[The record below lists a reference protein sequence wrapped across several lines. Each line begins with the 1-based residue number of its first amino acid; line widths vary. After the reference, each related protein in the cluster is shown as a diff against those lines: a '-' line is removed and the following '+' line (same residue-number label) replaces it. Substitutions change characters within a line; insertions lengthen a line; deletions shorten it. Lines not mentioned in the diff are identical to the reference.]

1 MSSKRQTVFIF
12 FIILALSFVVSGC
25 GGSSYSE
32 DMSVQTGQS
41 IADMPELE
49 NHFEEVSSDGE
60 EVTMGRKLVY
70 NLDYTLL
77 VPDPNRTVNEIMG
90 QTNKFG
96 GYMVESRLSSDN
108 GESSHARLVVKIP
121 QNNMEQMSAY
131 LETLGTVKHQ
141 TMYTDDVTIEFQ
153 SQAKTVEAIQQVYYR
168 VNENEKN
175 MQLNRLLLKEQPES
189 CLIFC
194 NTRIAVERVQ
204 RFLWRKGYLCYALHG
219 DIPQNKRT
227 ITLRRFKRGEFHI
240 MIATDVAARGIH
252 IDELSLVINYDVPLE
267 KDGYVHRIG
276 RTGRAGNQGRA
287 ITLVTSE
294 DIMDLYEIEEH
305 IGTMIPEGEL
315 PSEAEFNQYRA
326 KATEWIERNSLKEQ
340 ASNSTPKQGSKQK
353 TNKSSDRYL
362 QSGRRSKDSSKE
374 TYNKSKTGAGQT
386 NRRPYAAPVEKDL
399 RSNSPSPLT
408 SANLETVPSSS
419 DPISTNADNKTPAA
433 TKKKSWLKQLWQNII
448 KDQAKA

>member
-141 TMYTDDVTIEFQ
+141 TMYTDDVTMEYYDTEARLKVLQKEEERMLSFMDDEAATIQDLLAIEREVAQVREKRESLQARMNVLTNQVNYSQFNIGLQTSYNELSTPQGTLSKAKNALVQ
-153 SQAKTVEAIQQVYYR
+153 SLNSMLQLFNWLLIALFAILPY
-168 VNENEKN
+168 
-175 MQLNRLLLKEQPES
+175 LLL
-189 CLIFC
+189 LVL
-194 NTRIAVERVQ
+194 A
-204 RFLWRKGYLCYALHG
+204 YLHFRT
-219 DIPQNKRT
+219 INKKRT
-227 ITLRRFKRGEFHI
+227 
-240 MIATDVAARGIH
+240 
-252 IDELSLVINYDVPLE
+252 
-267 KDGYVHRIG
+267 
-276 RTGRAGNQGRA
+276 
-287 ITLVTSE
+287 
-294 DIMDLYEIEEH
+294 
-305 IGTMIPEGEL
+305 
-315 PSEAEFNQYRA
+315 A
-326 KATEWIERNSLKEQ
+326 KKE
-340 ASNSTPKQGSKQK
+340 
-353 TNKSSDRYL
+353 
-362 QSGRRSKDSSKE
+362 
-374 TYNKSKTGAGQT
+374 
-386 NRRPYAAPVEKDL
+386 
-399 RSNSPSPLT
+399 
-408 SANLETVPSSS
+408 
-419 DPISTNADNKTPAA
+419 
-433 TKKKSWLKQLWQNII
+433 
-448 KDQAKA
+448 